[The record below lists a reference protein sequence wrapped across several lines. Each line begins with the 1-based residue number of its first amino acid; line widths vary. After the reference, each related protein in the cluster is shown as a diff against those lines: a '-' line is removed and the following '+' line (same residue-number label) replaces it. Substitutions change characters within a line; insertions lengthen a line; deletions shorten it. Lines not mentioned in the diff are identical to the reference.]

1 MSAHHGTSLP
11 VNRPV
16 APRDVLGLAWPIM
29 ISMLSRTA
37 MTTAD
42 SLFVGQLGTAPMA
55 AVGLA
60 GVMCWMGLS
69 TGMGLLSSVQ
79 VTSAQRTGSGR
90 HEVVRRLLWQGV
102 WLALGLGLLSALTAP
117 LGPWIF
123 PLMGATEQAAPL
135 ASSYFAIY
143 MLAAPV
149 TFINVALMGWFQG
162 RGDTRTPMVAT
173 VAANLLNIAIDPLFI
188 FGWGPVPA
196 MGMPGAAVATVISV
210 TMSMAF
216 LAWRAR
222 RLAGAPVRPNA
233 PLLRELWRIGLPVG
247 IQWTLDVASFV
258 AFVALLARVGEAH
271 LAAHVIA
278 IRIVSISF
286 LPGHAVGEASG
297 VLVGQAIGARQPEQ
311 ARHAW
316 RAGTRV
322 ATVVMVLASAIFV
335 FFPVPL
341 VAVFGAEEEVL
352 HVGTSLLMV
361 AAFFQVFD
369 AVALVALGSLRG
381 AGDTRWPMFV
391 CVATAWLIKLPV
403 GVLLAIPLGFGAA
416 GAWMGLTVEIIVLAA
431 LAVWR
436 VRGDQWLTVA
446 ADGKARAKRKTAAAA

>member
-1 MSAHHGTSLP
+1 MSAHQGSSLP

-16 APRDVLGLAWPIM
+16 APSDVLGLAWPIM

-60 GVMCWMGLS
+60 GVLCWMGLS

-102 WLALGLGLLSALTAP
+102 WLALALGVLSALTAP
-117 LGPWIF
+117 LGALVF
-123 PLMGATEQAAPL
+123 PLMGASEEAAPM
-135 ASSYFAIY
+135 ASSYFALR
-143 MLAAPV
+143 MLGAPL
-149 TFINVALMGWFQG
+149 TFVNVALMGWFQG

-173 VAANLLNIAIDPLFI
+173 VAANILNIAIDPLFI

-196 MGMPGAAVATVISV
+196 MGMPGAAIATVLSV
-210 TMSMAF
+210 GASMLF
-216 LAWRAR
+216 LIWRAR
-222 RLAGAPVRPNA
+222 PLAGPMVKPNA

-247 IQWTLDVASFV
+247 VQWTLDVASFV
-258 AFVALLARVGEAH
+258 AFVTLLARVGEAH

-297 VLVGQAIGARQPEQ
+297 VFVGQAIGARQPEQ

-322 ATVVMVLASAIFV
+322 ATVVMVAASAVFV
-335 FFPVPL
+335 FFPIPL
-341 VAVFGAEEEVL
+341 ISVFGADEQVL
-352 HVGTSLLMV
+352 HIGTSLLMV
-361 AAFFQVFD
+361 AAGFQVFD
-369 AVALVALGSLRG
+369 AIAMVALGSLRG
-381 AGDTRWPMFV
+381 AGDTRWPMVV
-391 CVATAWLIKLPV
+391 CVATAWLIKLPI
-403 GVLLAIPLGFGAA
+403 GVLLAIPMDFGAA
-416 GAWMGLTVEIIVLAA
+416 GAWMGLTVEIIVLAG

-436 VRGDQWLTVA
+436 VRGSKWLTVA
-446 ADGKARAKRKTAAAA
+446 ATQKAKQKARAKAA

>member
-1 MSAHHGTSLP
+1 MSAHHGSSLP
-11 VNRPV
+11 GNRPV

-42 SLFVGQLGTAPMA
+42 SIFVGQLGTAPMA

-102 WLALGLGLLSALTAP
+102 WLAMALGVLAAMTAP
-117 LGPWIF
+117 LGPLVF
-123 PLMGATEQAAPL
+123 PLMGASEQASPL

-143 MLAAPV
+143 MLAAPI

-162 RGDTRTPMVAT
+162 RGDTRTPMIAT

-188 FGWGPVPA
+188 FGWGPMPA
-196 MGMPGAAVATVISV
+196 LGMPGAAVATVISV
-210 TMSMAF
+210 SISVAF

-222 RLAGAPVRPNA
+222 PLAGAWVRPNA

-247 IQWTLDVASFV
+247 VQWTLDVASFV
-258 AFVALLARVGEAH
+258 AFVTLLARVGEAH

-297 VLVGQAIGARQPEQ
+297 VLVGQAIGARKPEQ

-322 ATVVMVLASAIFV
+322 AVAVMVAASAVFV

-341 VAVFGAEEEVL
+341 ISIFGAEEEVL
-352 HVGTSLLMV
+352 HVGTGLLMV
-361 AAFFQVFD
+361 AAGFQVFD
-369 AVALVALGSLRG
+369 AIAMVALGSLRG
-381 AGDTRWPMFV
+381 AGDTRWPMVV
-391 CVATAWLIKLPV
+391 CVATAWLVKLPL
-403 GVLLAIPLGFGAA
+403 GVFLAVPMGFGAA
-416 GAWMGLTVEIIVLAA
+416 GAWMGLTGEIILLAA

-436 VRGDQWLTVA
+436 VRGDEWLTVA
-446 ADGKARAKRKTAAAA
+446 AKQKAKAKQRAAA